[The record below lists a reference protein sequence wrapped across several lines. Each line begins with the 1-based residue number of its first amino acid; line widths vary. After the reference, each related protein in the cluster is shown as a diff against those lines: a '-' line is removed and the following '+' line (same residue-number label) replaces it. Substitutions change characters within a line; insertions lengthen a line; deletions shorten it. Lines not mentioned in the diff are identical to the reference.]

1 MSTDVDAMFVL
12 ARAYY
17 MTERYDAAVDLYDRI
32 IARSKNEEVK
42 RQAQSNREYILGGF
56 NG

>member
-1 MSTDVDAMFVL
+1 MFVL

-17 MTERYDAAVDLYDRI
+17 MAERYDSAVELYDRI
-32 IARSKNEEVK
+32 IARSKNGEVK
-42 RQAQSNREYILGGF
+42 KQAQSNRELILGGF